1 MRTRSQARN
10 RNRRQQQLTTVI
22 VEEPEFPMADN
33 RTMAQMLQAPIEGYE
48 DAIVV
53 PTINANNFELKQTL
67 INLVQSNQFTG
78 KQDPHNHLRF
88 FNKVTSTFRHPEVP
102 NTTIKLLLFP
112 FSLEGEART
121 WLDKEPPRSIL
132 TWDDLFSK
140 FINQFLP
147 ASKTTYLRNEIT
159 TFYQKPNET
168 FNEAWERFK
177 GRLRQCSH
185 HGFSELHQLDTF
197 YNSLNTNDQD
207 ALDSAA
213 GGNFLDKM
221 PRDGLAII
229 ESKSK
234 VRYSRSRAIEPRVST
249 NAPLSTSTPSNSFEF
264 QQLAASLEDK
274 MDIRM
279 SRLEKMISEKNV
291 TTPATV
297 KTVEE
302 VCVTCGSNHNFNNC
316 PLTRNEFPAFHDN
329 IHQFQQ
335 TATVGNFIQR
345 NPPNLANQMR
355 PPQYNHQ
362 MFKQPRKPK
371 PIIKETNF
379 NFESKP

>member
-10 RNRRQQQLTTVI
+10 RSRRQQQITSVI
-22 VEEPEFPMADN
+22 VEGPEFPMADN

-53 PTINANNFELKQTL
+53 PPINANNFELKQPL
-67 INLVQSNQFTG
+67 INLVQSNKFKG
-78 KQDPHNHLRF
+78 RQDPHNHLRF

-102 NTTIKLLLFP
+102 NTSIKLLLFP
-112 FSLEGEART
+112 FSLDGEARD

-132 TWDDLFSK
+132 TWDDLVAK
-140 FINQFLP
+140 FINQFFP
-147 ASKTTYLRNEIT
+147 PSKTTYYRNEIT

-177 GRLRQCSH
+177 GLLRQCPH

-221 PRDGLAII
+221 PQEGLAIDEI
-229 ESKSK
+229 KSK
-234 VRYSRSRAIEPRVST
+234 VRYSRSRANDSRVST
-249 NAPLSTSTPSNSFEF
+249 DAPLSNSSPSNNSFDI

-274 MDIRM
+274 MTI
-279 SRLEKMISEKNV
+279 KMKQMMNEMKALVV
-291 TTPATV
+291 TTPAPI
-297 KTVEE
+297 KAVEE
-302 VCVTCGSNHNFNNC
+302 VCVTCGSNHNFNHC
-316 PLTRNEFPAFHDN
+316 PLTRGGNDFPVFHDN
-329 IHQFQQ
+329 IQQFQQ
-335 TATVGNFIQR
+335 TAAVGNFLQR
-345 NPPNLANQMR
+345 N
-355 PPQYNHQ
+355 
-362 MFKQPRKPK
+362 
-371 PIIKETNF
+371 
-379 NFESKP
+379 